1 MTYKQFKQWCNE
13 RASDGCWG
21 FREATSCIE
30 ILSNLKKLPFWKRKK
45 MWDVIGDEVVRVI
58 VEPTNRKIQE
68 IRGAND
74 VQ

>member
-21 FREATSCIE
+21 FREAISCIE
-30 ILSNLKKLPFWKRKK
+30 ILRNLKKLPFWKRKK
-45 MWDVIGDEVVRVI
+45 MWDVIGDEVVRVL

-68 IRGAND
+68 IRGNAD